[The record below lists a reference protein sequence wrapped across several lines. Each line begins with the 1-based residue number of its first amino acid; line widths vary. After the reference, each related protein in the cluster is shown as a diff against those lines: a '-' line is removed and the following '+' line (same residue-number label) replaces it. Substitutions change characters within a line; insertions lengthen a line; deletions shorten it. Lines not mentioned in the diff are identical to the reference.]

1 MLREGLQEAEARIL
15 LERKLESTPDSA
27 VQKMLDDR
35 IMATVHMPRHKY
47 ISRAYEYHGGW
58 QERSWDL
65 YAAAAVAA
73 GGKAPS
79 ADERAKF
86 LAASSG
92 K

>member
-1 MLREGLQEAEARIL
+1 
-15 LERKLESTPDSA
+15 
-27 VQKMLDDR
+27 MLDDR

-65 YAAAAVAA
+65 YAAAAAAA
-73 GGKAPS
+73 GGKTPS
-79 ADERAKF
+79 ADERAGF
-86 LAASSG
+86 FGAAAV